1 MIAKGCTCKNSFPIP
16 YEKEEI
22 ATLFI
27 TYQQDKETV
36 IEKSITDC
44 TFEDGMVS
52 VYLSQEETL
61 SFEDDVIIKVQ
72 IRGRLN
78 NGAATKSKIME
89 TYTDYVLKK
98 EVI

>member
-16 YEKEEI
+16 YTKDEI
-22 ATLFI
+22 ATLFV
-27 TYQQDKETV
+27 TYQQSKETV

-61 SFEDDVIIKVQ
+61 SFKDDVVIKIQLRVK
-72 IRGRLN
+72 LN
-78 NGAATKSKIME
+78 NGAATKSKIVE
-89 TYTDYVLKK
+89 TYTDYVLKDD
-98 EVI
+98 VI